1 MKQYWEKPNRNRVTM
16 KDETLGKKVARTAM
30 GYERVADELIPKKT
44 RHTARVLHE
53 VDKRTSRSKIVEM
66 FEESEAYIDNLV
78 GFHKDAMEFLR
89 SLDVYSTSDRLD
101 KVKQLQTLME
111 QGEALEEHN

>member
-1 MKQYWEKPNRNRVTM
+1 M
-16 KDETLGKKVARTAM
+16 AM
-30 GYERVADELIPKKT
+30 GFDHHDECSERPKRK
-44 RHTARVLHE
+44 RRKHTASVLHE
-53 VDKRTSRSKIVEM
+53 VDKRTSHARIVEM
-66 FEESEAYIDNLV
+66 FESSEAYIDNLAE
-78 GFHKDAMEFLR
+78 FHKDTMEFLR

>member
-1 MKQYWEKPNRNRVTM
+1 MNIS
-16 KDETLGKKVARTAM
+16 KKVARLAM
-30 GYERVADELIPKKT
+30 GYKLVDDELIPKRI

-53 VDKRTSRSKIVEM
+53 VDKRTSHARIVEM
-66 FEESEAYIDNLV
+66 FESSEAYIDNLAE
-78 GFHKDAMEFLR
+78 FHKDTMEFLR

>member
-1 MKQYWEKPNRNRVTM
+1 
-16 KDETLGKKVARTAM
+16 M
-30 GYERVADELIPKKT
+30 GYKLVDDELIPKRI

-53 VDKRTSRSKIVEM
+53 VDKRTSHARIVEM
-66 FEESEAYIDNLV
+66 FESSEAYIDNLAE
-78 GFHKDAMEFLR
+78 FHKDTMEFLR

>member
-1 MKQYWEKPNRNRVTM
+1 M
-16 KDETLGKKVARTAM
+16 AM
-30 GYERVADELIPKKT
+30 GLDHHDECSERPKRERRK
-44 RHTARVLHE
+44 HTARVLHE
-53 VDKRTSRSKIVEM
+53 VDKRTSHARIVEM
-66 FEESEAYIDNLV
+66 FESSEAYIDSLV
-78 GFHKDAMEFLR
+78 SFHKDAMDFLR